1 MTDAI
6 EAPESE
12 VSEVL
17 PQETFLGWAVYY
29 WFNPDGT
36 PHGIKNWVGI
46 TSMNVIT
53 EGVVFL
59 PADQGPPGDP
69 VYPPPTAADILAGQA
84 AVLASLNQECDS
96 QKVALTS
103 RISTLQD
110 AIAAKDDPD
119 AEEFWATPEEEA
131 ELPVRKT
138 QLTKWKQYGILLG
151 RVTSQVGWPQ
161 EASWPAK
168 PSGGMEISSSVSKT
182 A

>member
-1 MTDAI
+1 MNEAI
-6 EAPESE
+6 ETPEGE
-12 VSEVL
+12 IL
-17 PQETFLGWAVYY
+17 PQEQFLGWAVHY
-29 WFNPDGT
+29 WFNQDGT
-36 PHGIKNWVGI
+36 THGIKSWVGI
-46 TSMNVIT
+46 TSMDVIT

-69 VYPPPTAADILAGQA
+69 VYPPPTAADILARQS

-131 ELPVRKT
+131 ELPMRKT

-151 RVTSQVGWPQ
+151 RVSSQVGWPSQ
-161 EASWPAK
+161 ATWPYK
-168 PSGGMEISSSVSKT
+168 PDGGMDISSSVSKP